1 MNQDLDNKIN
11 LKYKILSLIREN
23 KIKISFL
30 ATAILIAFFIFIYLV
45 ENNKRENIAL
55 SEKYIKAGLNLSN
68 EKTEQAKKDYEE
80 IILGNN
86 KFYALLAFN
95 TILEK
100 NLITDEKKILEYFSQ
115 LEKNSYSNEIQDLIL
130 LKKSLFLFKSKK
142 YEAGTELL
150 NNLIEKDSKLK
161 SLSQEIL
168 K

>member
-100 NLITDEKKILEYFSQ
+100 NMITDEKKILEYFSQ
-115 LEKNSYSNEIQDLIL
+115 LEKNSYSNEIKDLIL
-130 LKKSLFLFKSKK
+130 LKKSLFLFKSEK

>member
-30 ATAILIAFFIFIYLV
+30 ATAILSAFFIFIYLV

-100 NLITDEKKILEYFSQ
+100 NMITDEKKILEYFSQ
-115 LEKNSYSNEIQDLIL
+115 LEKNSYSNEIKDLIL

>member
-11 LKYKILSLIREN
+11 LKYKFLSLIREN

-30 ATAILIAFFIFIYLV
+30 ATAILIAFFIFIYQV
-45 ENNKRENIAL
+45 ENNKKENIAL
-55 SEKYIKAGLNLSN
+55 SEKYIQAGLNFSN
-68 EKTEQAKKDYEE
+68 KKIQQAKKDYEE
-80 IILGNN
+80 IILSNN

-142 YEAGTELL
+142 YKAGTELL
-150 NNLIEKDSKLK
+150 NNLVEKDSKLK

>member
-11 LKYKILSLIREN
+11 LKYKILSFIKEN

-30 ATAILIAFFIFIYLV
+30 ATAILIAFSIFIYQV
-45 ENNKRENIAL
+45 ENNKRENIAI
-55 SEKYIKAGLNLSN
+55 SEKYIKAGLNFSN
-68 EKTEQAKKDYEE
+68 KKTEQAKKDYEE

-100 NLITDEKKILEYFSQ
+100 NIITEEKKILEYFSQ
-115 LEKNSYSNEIQDLIL
+115 LEKKNYSNEIKDLIM
-130 LKKSLFLFKSKK
+130 LKKSLFLFKLKK
-142 YEAGTELL
+142 YEPGTELL

>member
-1 MNQDLDNKIN
+1 MNQDLENKIN
-11 LKYKILSLIREN
+11 LKYKILSFIREN

-115 LEKNSYSNEIQDLIL
+115 LEKNSYSNEIKDLIL

-150 NNLIEKDSKLK
+150 SNLIEKDSKLK